1 MKETLSGFFFA
12 PPAFRFSRRRSE
24 GENATLV
31 FLRQGRAVMGCL
43 IKRGIEWNDEVSFF
57 FASVISSQ
65 GGWPKLKSFFRRMSR
80 MKRDIRKGAV
90 TQKQCQWSFHRT
102 KKGE

>member
-31 FLRQGRAVMGCL
+31 FLRQGRTVMGCL
-43 IKRGIEWNDEVSFF
+43 TKRGIEWNDEVSFF
-57 FASVISSQ
+57 SRVSSRLRV
-65 GGWPKLKSFFRRMSR
+65 GGLSLSLFS
-80 MKRDIRKGAV
+80 
-90 TQKQCQWSFHRT
+90 
-102 KKGE
+102 GE